1 MHDSCPLFSAIFLT
15 NNVRKQITSSKNVT
29 YVTSHFVDIIVLGLQ
44 LLESLGVSYTMED
57 TSTHI

>member
-29 YVTSHFVDIIVLGLQ
+29 YMTSHFVDIIVLGLQ

>member
-1 MHDSCPLFSAIFLT
+1 M
-15 NNVRKQITSSKNVT
+15 
-29 YVTSHFVDIIVLGLQ
+29 TSHFVDIIVLGLQ